1 MTRKDSAQVTR
12 VCKVYAVDN
21 IEEFVTRDSG
31 LGTQK
36 SVPKY
41 IMLFVG
47 TKKTVCYIHVCV
59 SVLSGFP

>member
-12 VCKVYAVDN
+12 ACKVYAVDN

-31 LGTQK
+31 QK
-36 SVPKY
+36 SVLKY